1 MAESILVDRYRILR
15 RLGGHKGCLAFEA
28 AGADGTRVAL
38 KLLEIDASLRGDE
51 ALLRFRREGEVLARL
66 AHPGIV
72 RLLDRGEGVRH
83 AWIALELLR
92 GPTLTAGADT
102 LAPTATLACI
112 DAMLDA
118 LSHLHSHGV
127 VHRDLKPANV
137 VMDAHRGPVLC
148 DFGIA
153 RLEHSLLT
161 QSGELLGTPAYMA
174 PECFLGQTWDAR
186 SDLFSAGV
194 IAYELLTGR
203 LPFDG
208 ANSGEIMLAIMQEPT
223 PRASRWNPAVPPA
236 LDGVLAG
243 ALAKSPHRR
252 FASAQSFRE
261 ALRAVTTGSVRST
274 L

>member
-1 MAESILVDRYRILR
+1 M
-15 RLGGHKGCLAFEA
+15 EA
-28 AGADGTRVAL
+28 AGPDGSRVAL
-38 KLLEIDASLRGDE
+38 KLLEIDSSVGGDE
-51 ALLRFRREGEVLARL
+51 ARLRFRREAEVLARL

-72 RLLDRGEGVRH
+72 RLLDRGEGIRH

-92 GPTLTAGADT
+92 GRTLCAHVD
-102 LAPTATLACI
+102 LFSLSATLACL

-118 LSHLHSHGV
+118 LAHLHAHGV

-137 VMDAHRGPVLC
+137 VMDAYRGPVLC

-153 RLEHSLLT
+153 HVDHSLLT
-161 QSGELLGTPAYMA
+161 QRGELLGTPAYMA
-174 PECFLGQTWDAR
+174 PECFLGETWDAR
-186 SDLFSAGV
+186 SDLFSAAV
-194 IAYELLTGR
+194 IAYEMLTGR

-208 ANSGEIMLAIMQEPT
+208 ANSGEIMLAIMQEPA

-236 LDGVLAG
+236 LDELLAG

-252 FASAQSFRE
+252 FASAESFRE
-261 ALRAVTTGSVRST
+261 ALRAATTGSVCST